1 MKKSLDLA
9 ETCLNVLGLTVSL
22 SDINNLLNIILLVV
36 SVLAILV
43 RGFFEIKKHIEN
55 KEYDKAVETFEDT
68 KEKLEDLTNKGDE

>member
-9 ETCLNVLGLTVSL
+9 ETCLNVVGLTVSL
-22 SDINNLLNIILLVV
+22 SDINNILNIILLIV